1 LPRGNDHQRAFPFS
15 HEGVSR
21 RNVEAEHSMNSK
33 LSFVMAASVAIFM
46 SACGYGSKSLILGKW
61 EVENAP
67 MKMTAEFDRDGT
79 AKITMLGQ
87 TLQGRY
93 QLTADDELEW
103 SMNGMR
109 TKAKIN
115 VTATEL
121 EVTDSEN
128 RTIKYRRR

>member
-1 LPRGNDHQRAFPFS
+1 
-15 HEGVSR
+15 
-21 RNVEAEHSMNSK
+21 
-33 LSFVMAASVAIFM
+33 MAACMAIFI
-46 SACGYGSKSLILGKW
+46 SACGFGSQSLILGKW

-93 QLTADDELEW
+93 KLNADDELEW
-103 SMNGMR
+103 SMNGMS

-121 EVTDSEN
+121 ELTDSEN
-128 RTIKYRRR
+128 RTIKYRKR

>member
-1 LPRGNDHQRAFPFS
+1 
-15 HEGVSR
+15 
-21 RNVEAEHSMNSK
+21 MNSK

-46 SACGYGSKSLILGKW
+46 SACGYGSKSLILGTW

-93 QLTADDELEW
+93 KLTADDELEW
-103 SMNGMR
+103 SMNGMS

-115 VTATEL
+115 VTGTEL

>member
-1 LPRGNDHQRAFPFS
+1 
-15 HEGVSR
+15 
-21 RNVEAEHSMNSK
+21 MNSK
-33 LSFVMAASVAIFM
+33 LSLVMAATVAIFI
-46 SACGYGSKSLILGKW
+46 SACGYGSGNLILGKW

-87 TLQGRY
+87 TLQGTY
-93 QLTADDELEW
+93 KLTAVDELEW
-103 SMNGMR
+103 SMNGMS

-121 EVTDSEN
+121 ELTDSEN